1 MKSRRGAGTVLVLS
15 AHEDPT
21 ADAVIDELNRRAAT
35 VVRMDTG
42 DFPARCQLD
51 ATFSTAG
58 LRGRLRTEDA
68 EVNLAAVHSIYY
80 RRPSRFTFPD
90 SLSDADTVLAATE
103 ARFGFGGVLGALDTS
118 WVNHPARVAT
128 AEYKPIQLHTAAR
141 CGLDIPRTLVTN
153 DKAAA
158 IEFAH
163 AVGGAV
169 VCKMLSSL
177 VLSEQ
182 GTPYM
187 TYTSP
192 VDPYAID
199 PEAFAVTAHLV
210 QEWVPKKYDVRLTM
224 VGQQAFGVAIH
235 SSSDRGHT
243 DWRSDYRALSYH
255 AVNPPSG
262 IQAAAAR
269 FLQHLGLAFGA
280 FDFVVTPE
288 DEWVMLECNPAGQ
301 WLWLQDEADVQIAA
315 GIADLLVSGGQ
326 R

>member
-90 SLSDADTVLAATE
+90 TLSDADTVLAATE

-128 AEYKPIQLHTAAR
+128 AEYKPIQLHTATQ

-158 IEFAH
+158 IEFAD

-177 VLSEQ
+177 VL
-182 GTPYM
+182 
-187 TYTSP
+187 
-192 VDPYAID
+192 
-199 PEAFAVTAHLV
+199 EAFAVTAHLV

-224 VGQQAFGVAIH
+224 VGQQVFGVAIH

-243 DWRSDYRALSYH
+243 DWRSDYGALSYH